1 MSNLKRHCC
10 LRPEQHDGKRG
21 HSCDNK
27 SIQYPLTFDS
37 YKYYYQFN
45 HVTSSFLDKIY
56 ISLKRSPFL
65 TVRCLRQFSLSET
78 LFYCCCLMIVFQN
91 AFIANKNSTQMWEKI
106 LNANREY
113 AACQRARIILTYLIK
128 PYLQI
133 IQLMSNEI

>member
-27 SIQYPLTFDS
+27 SIQYPLTFDG

-45 HVTSSFLDKIY
+45 HVTSSFPDKVY

-65 TVRCLRQFSLSET
+65 PVRCLRQFSLSEI
-78 LFYCCCLMIVFQN
+78 LFRCCSLMMVFQN
-91 AFIANKNSTQMWEKI
+91 AFIAKKETQIWSKVE
-106 LNANREY
+106 NANKEY
-113 AACQRARIILTYLIK
+113 EAFQRAIISITYFSK
-128 PYLQI
+128 PYLHI
-133 IQLMSNEI
+133 IQLMCNEI

>member
-45 HVTSSFLDKIY
+45 HVTSSFPDKIY
-56 ISLKRSPFL
+56 IWLKYSPFL
-65 TVRCLRQFSLSET
+65 PVRCLRQFSLSET
-78 LFYCCCLMIVFQN
+78 LFYCCCLMMVFQN
-91 AFIANKNSTQMWEKI
+91 AFIEKK
-106 LNANREY
+106 LNTKCKREY
-113 AACQRARIILTYLIK
+113 EMQTENMKHFKELQSASLTSLIVIAITC
-128 PYLQI
+128 LI
-133 IQLMSNEI
+133 M